1 MKEKKTVRMRKYQR
15 SRAKAVMERKGR
27 RQVCRHER
35 SRKGERLNSYFAL
48 NWRDDAKTILR
59 KKRT

>member
-15 SRAKAVMERKGR
+15 RRARAVMERQGR
-27 RQVCRHER
+27 RQINRHER
-35 SRKGERLNSYFAL
+35 SHKGERLNSYFAL
-48 NWRDDAKTILR
+48 NWKDDAKTILW